1 MKMKDILNTIEIL
14 SRSQGFYG
22 RLLMSIMRLKEE
34 SEEDYQLLVEQL
46 EGQNFRDTLDLVLFF
61 EC

>member
-14 SRSQGFYG
+14 SHSQGFYG
-22 RLLMSIMRLKEE
+22 RLLMNIMRLKEE

-46 EGQNFRDTLDLVLFF
+46 EGQNFRDTLDLVFYF

>member
-22 RLLMSIMRLKEE
+22 RLLMNIMRLKEE

>member
-22 RLLMSIMRLKEE
+22 RLLMSIMRLKEKC
-34 SEEDYQLLVEQL
+34 EEDYQLLVEQL
-46 EGQNFRDTLDLVLFF
+46 EGQNFRDTLDLVFYF

>member
-34 SEEDYQLLVEQL
+34 NEEDYQLLVEQL
-46 EGQNFRDTLDLVLFF
+46 EGQNFRDTLDLVFYF

>member
-46 EGQNFRDTLDLVLFF
+46 EGQNFRDTLDLVFYF